1 MPTYTAAPARPRRGP
16 LRSPLAAAPHSS
28 SAAIRPGGRPDR
40 AAAHAAV
47 PDPRSVTLDEFDE
60 YLRTV
65 NNRDGRPYEEATIS
79 APTSIPPRRWT
90 RG

>member
-1 MPTYTAAPARPRRGP
+1 VARCAARSRQRRILRLRP
-16 LRSPLAAAPHSS
+16 SVWSQ
-28 SAAIRPGGRPDR
+28 PDR

-65 NNRDGRPYEEATIS
+65 NNRDGRPYEEATIH
-79 APTSIPPRRWT
+79 AYVYPAKALT